1 MRAKSRKRDVIAISS
16 IALALRPAQNA
27 APRIAPALV
36 PATRS
41 MGIFSSSSTL
51 STPMWATARANPPP
65 KASPSLRRLGGGARE
80 IVLCTRVNAPLRVR
94 TRRERESF
102 IVGDGFLQRL
112 ALALGAGWLSDS

>member
-16 IALALRPAQNA
+16 ISLAVRPAQYA

-41 MGIFSSSSTL
+41 MDIFSSSSTF

-65 KASPSLRRLGGGARE
+65 KASPSLRRLGGGARA
-80 IVLCTRVNAPLRVR
+80 IVLCTRVKAPLKVR
-94 TRRERESF
+94 TKRERESL
-102 IVGDGFLQRL
+102 IAGDDVRQRL
-112 ALALGAGWLSDS
+112 ALALGAEW